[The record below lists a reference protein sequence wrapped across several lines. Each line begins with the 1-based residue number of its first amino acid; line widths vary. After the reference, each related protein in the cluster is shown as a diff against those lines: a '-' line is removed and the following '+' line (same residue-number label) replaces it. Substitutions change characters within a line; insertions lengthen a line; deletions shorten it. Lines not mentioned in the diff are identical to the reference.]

1 MNKIDFTPQGKPAE
15 DVIKKWYEASS
26 QPFSRG
32 EGHDLKLKVF

>member
-15 DVIKKWYEASS
+15 KVITKWYKASS

-32 EGHDLKLKVF
+32 EGNGLK